1 MTQSKKL
8 SELFYQLL
16 KTDFSTFIGKT
27 FESVDPG
34 ARYLDNW
41 HIHLIA
47 EYLEAARRGDF
58 TRLIINMP
66 PRALKSI
73 CVSVAWPAW
82 LLGKNPASRIMA
94 ASYSAPLAIKHS
106 LDCRMVIGSP
116 WYRHIFP
123 DVQIARDQN
132 EKYKFMTTARGFRY
146 ATSVGGT
153 TTGEGG
159 NFLILDD
166 PLSPMQAMSSTTRD
180 MANYWFEHTFAS
192 RLNDKKKGVIVLVMQ
207 RLHPQDLTGYLLAK
221 GGWEHLCLPAV
232 ATRKEFFDFGTV
244 KHVREEGEFIHHERE
259 NAELI
264 ERAKNELG
272 SVAFAA
278 QYQQNPL
285 SDEASMIKL
294 EWFARYESLPTAEK
308 IVQSWDTAI
317 KSEAH
322 HDATVCL
329 TFCRHE
335 NISYLI
341 DARVVRV
348 EYPELKRAF
357 YMMAQRWKP
366 QAILIEDRASG
377 QQLIQDARRE
387 THLPII
393 ARSPKSDKI
402 TRVAAVSALIEAGKV
417 ALPDH
422 AHWLADFEAEI
433 SGFPSAPHDDQVDA
447 LTQYLDWVR
456 EQGWGNLGV
465 RGI

>member
-8 SELFYQLL
+8 LENFYEVL
-16 KTDFSTFIGKT
+16 KTDFATFIGKT
-27 FESVDPG
+27 FQSVDP
-34 ARYLDNW
+34 ATLYLDNW

-106 LDCRMVIGSP
+106 LDCRMILQSP

-123 DVQIARDQN
+123 QVQIARDQN

-166 PLSPMQAMSSTTRD
+166 PLSPMQAMNETTRD
-180 MANYWFEHTFAS
+180 MANHWFDHTFAS
-192 RLNDKKKGVIVLVMQ
+192 RLNDKEKGVIVLVMQ
-207 RLHPQDLTGYLLAK
+207 RLHQQDLTGYLLAK

-232 ATRKEFFDFGTV
+232 ATEREVFDFGRV
-244 KHVREEGEFIHHERE
+244 KHTRKEGDLIHNERE

-264 ERAKNELG
+264 ARAKIELG
-272 SVAFAA
+272 SAPFAA

-285 SDEASMIKL
+285 ADEASMVRL
-294 EWFARYESLPTAEK
+294 WWFARYEELPVAGR

-329 TFCRHE
+329 TFCLHE
-335 NISYLI
+335 NISYLL
-341 DARVVRV
+341 DATVIRA

-357 YMMAQRWKP
+357 TTLAEQWKP
-366 QAILIEDRASG
+366 NTILIEDRASG
-377 QQLIQDARRE
+377 QQLIQDMRRE
-387 THLPII
+387 TQLPIL
-393 ARSPKSDKI
+393 ARNPKSDKV
-402 TRVAAVSALIEAGKV
+402 TRFAAVSALIEAGRV
-417 ALPDH
+417 ALPKH
-422 AHWLADFEAEI
+422 ANWLPDFEAEI
-433 SGFPSAPHDDQVDA
+433 CSFPGSPHDDQVDA
-447 LTQYLDWVR
+447 LTQYLDWLR
-456 EQGWGNLGV
+456 EQSWNKA
-465 RGI
+465 GIKRV